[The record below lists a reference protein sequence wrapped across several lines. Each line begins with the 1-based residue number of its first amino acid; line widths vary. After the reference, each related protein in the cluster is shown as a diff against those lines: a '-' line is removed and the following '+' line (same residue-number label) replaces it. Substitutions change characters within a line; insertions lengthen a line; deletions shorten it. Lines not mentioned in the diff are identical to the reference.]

1 MTIDSP
7 TRPKEVLI
15 AVLLAIGAL
24 IVDVSAVVATVV
36 AWNASYGEGWL
47 LVLFTRIFIITV
59 YGVFIAFAYHG
70 RGWVRYAYLAGLISG
85 VGLRYAVADIGMWLN
100 PFLFLSLTLSVLA
113 LVFWFL
119 PKTNQWYQ
127 EQGRS
132 RVEKRAVEAEFE

>member
-24 IVDVSAVVATVV
+24 IVDVSAVVAPVV
-36 AWNASYGEGWL
+36 AWKAPYGEGWV

-70 RGWVRYAYLAGLISG
+70 RGWVRYAYLAGMIIG
-85 VGLRYAVADIGMWLN
+85 VGLRYAFAGIGSLLN
-100 PFLFLSLTLSVLA
+100 PFVFLSVTLSVLA

-132 RVEKRAVEAEFE
+132 RVEKRAVETESE

>member
-24 IVDVSAVVATVV
+24 ILDVSAVVAAVV
-36 AWNASYGEGWL
+36 AWQAPYGEGWV
-47 LVLFTRIFIITV
+47 LVLFTRIIILTV
-59 YGVFIAFAYHG
+59 CGVFIAFAYHG

-132 RVEKRAVEAEFE
+132 RVEKRAVEAESE

>member
-70 RGWVRYAYLAGLISG
+70 RGWVRYAYLAGMIIG
-85 VGLRYAVADIGMWLN
+85 VGLRYAFAGIGSLLN
-100 PFLFLSLTLSVLA
+100 PFVFLSVTLSVLA

-132 RVEKRAVEAEFE
+132 RVEKRAVEAESE